1 MNINKENQA
10 MLALNLHEKG
20 LISNTTLLTEFGID
34 MKKEQELMKWE
45 QDLMKQNKP
54 KTEVSQNVD
63 KIQLLFQAIEQ
74 ARRNVEML
82 SKALPTISDYST
94 QAKVSTIESYNT
106 NLDLIKRLTDHINKI
121 L

>member
-10 MLALNLHEKG
+10 VLALNLHEKG

-34 MKKEQELMKWE
+34 IKREQELMKCE

-54 KTEVSQNVD
+54 KEELTQNVN

-74 ARRNVEML
+74 ARRNAEMIV
-82 SKALPTISDYST
+82 KAIPTMREIRSI
-94 QAKVSTIESYNT
+94 QESLAAYDENIT
-106 NLDLIKRLTDHINKI
+106 LIRRLTDQINKV